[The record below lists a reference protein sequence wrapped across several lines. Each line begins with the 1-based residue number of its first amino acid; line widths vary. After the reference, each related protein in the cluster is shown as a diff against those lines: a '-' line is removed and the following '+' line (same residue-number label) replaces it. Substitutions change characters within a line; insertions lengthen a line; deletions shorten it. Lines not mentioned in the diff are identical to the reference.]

1 MKSKK
6 IKKKEISSENN
17 HLHYITIDSKNTLS
31 EDDDDLLNQ
40 RITDLANST
49 LAENIGNEI
58 NKFFIK
64 ILPENKEADLLKFNY
79 SLSTKIIKIL
89 NLKKNEIKEKCE
101 ECITFIVNEKIEPN
115 SPFTL
120 TYERNEK
127 LSIILALIYNRIK
140 KDGKILSMEDVY
152 KFINIFNT

>member
-89 NLKKNEIKEKCE
+89 NLKKMK
-101 ECITFIVNEKIEPN
+101 
-115 SPFTL
+115 
-120 TYERNEK
+120 
-127 LSIILALIYNRIK
+127 
-140 KDGKILSMEDVY
+140 
-152 KFINIFNT
+152 